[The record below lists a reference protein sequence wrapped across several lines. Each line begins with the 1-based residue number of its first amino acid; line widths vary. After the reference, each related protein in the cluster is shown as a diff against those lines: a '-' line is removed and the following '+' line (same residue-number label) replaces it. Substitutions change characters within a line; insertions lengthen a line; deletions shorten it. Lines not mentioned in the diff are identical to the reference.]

1 MLMVKFQIVS
11 PFMLKKYRLKY
22 KFKKTVTKDIS
33 ESFGSKLLSLLTYRS
48 ALNNIFISQENEYYL
63 LKYFCFFN
71 DYFPLKNEKAIS
83 EVYVCAYDS
92 LFFYRKCTKFRNKVK
107 PSPLK
112 HNEYNP
118 EPKVTV

>member
-1 MLMVKFQIVS
+1 MVKFQIVS

-63 LKYFCFFN
+63 LKYFCILMIIFHWKMKKL
-71 DYFPLKNEKAIS
+71 YLKYTCVHTIACFSTENVQSS
-83 EVYVCAYDS
+83 E
-92 LFFYRKCTKFRNKVK
+92 TK
-107 PSPLK
+107 
-112 HNEYNP
+112 
-118 EPKVTV
+118 